1 MEQQTFEAWSRKVTK
16 SFFDINSVTINQL
29 HHYNEFIVHG
39 IQQIFNEI
47 GETHIVLSKSENVL
61 LEFGNVFVGQPVSY
75 SDRSLRKITPNE
87 ARLGNLTYESSV
99 YVDIRTKKFRDDILV
114 EEKVN
119 TRVFFCKLP
128 TMVGSYVCNL
138 HGKTEE
144 EKIKAGE
151 CRNDPLGY
159 FIIKGVER
167 VIVTLQRPNY
177 NFVQVIE
184 QTITNNTKYKYISEI
199 RSVSEESGYSVLI
212 QVMLGIS
219 NNEIMV
225 SLPNIREAIPAGIVF
240 KAMGFSTFEEMRD
253 MIDNKY
259 EAGKKLVKILYQSAA
274 HIQTQ
279 EDAIKYISRYPLYAI
294 NADVQVS
301 YARQIIE
308 MEIFPHLG
316 IMATIKDKATFLGYM
331 INKLIRTHLE
341 VRRPDDRDNISNKRF
356 ETTGILVGDL
366 FKGTLTNFI
375 KSLQKLVNVTTSQK
389 KFDILSIIDSNK
401 DTITKT
407 IRTCFSTGNW
417 SAKKMMA
424 GNKVGVSQVLS
435 RLTYIATLSHLRH
448 IVIPIGKETK
458 NTKIRQINTSQ
469 FGFICPSETPEGQT
483 SGLVTNYALLAKVSK
498 KTHTVIVK
506 EFILSS
512 KFTVVKKTDETF
524 VPIMLNGTII
534 AFTNTVS
541 EFVQDMISH
550 RDNGSLDKEVS
561 IIFDK
566 FENELRMF
574 CDSGRFM
581 RPLLVVKDG
590 KIYNGPETNWNNLI
604 ESGVI
609 RFVDSN
615 EIEQSV
621 IAMFPS
627 DLGKG
632 VSYDFCEIDPASLL
646 GIAASI
652 IPFPDH
658 SQSPRNCYQSSMGK
672 QAIGVPTETFTQ
684 RADTSLYVMTYPQ
697 RPLVSTHFS
706 NVLHANEM
714 PSGAN
719 VVIAIMPK
727 EGFNQEDSV
736 CISKASIERGLFTV
750 MSYFTITEEEQR
762 TTSSEFQTIETPSI
776 NIRNSKNNYS
786 FLDSNGIVKVG
797 SRVKKD
803 DVIVGK
809 VLTKIS
815 KDHLIEKK
823 DISGS
828 IKAGE
833 EGTVDSVKILATE
846 KGWKLVKI
854 VIRSIKIPEVGDKFA
869 SRAAQKGTC
878 GMIFA
883 QEDMPFTSDGI
894 TPDIIINPHCMPSR
908 MTINQLLETI
918 LGKQC
923 SISGTFGDASP
934 FSSNSVDI
942 MDTLC
947 DGLENVGFDRYGQEC
962 MYNPYSGQLIDTKI
976 FIGVAYYQRLKHMVS
991 DKIHSRSKGHVTVI
1005 CRQPLEGR
1013 SRDGGLRFG
1022 EMERDAMICHGN
1034 ANFLKDR
1041 LFYMSDPYSVSVCSE
1056 CGVICQKQ
1064 CKICNSDKLCTVN
1077 LPYAAKLLFQEL
1089 GAMCI
1094 KTELIPTKI

>member
-1 MEQQTFEAWSRKVTK
+1 MDQKSFETWSRKVTE
-16 SFFDINSVTINQL
+16 SFFEINNVTINQIG
-29 HHYNEFIVHG
+29 HYNEFVIHG
-39 IQQIFNEI
+39 IQQIFNEL
-47 GETHIVLSKSENVL
+47 GEIRITLSKTENVIV
-61 LEFGNVFVGQPVSY
+61 EFGNVFVGQPVSH

-87 ARLGNLTYESSV
+87 ARLNNLTYESAI
-99 YVDIRTKKFRDDILV
+99 YVDIRTKKFRDDILI
-114 EEKVN
+114 EEKTN
-119 TRVFFCKLP
+119 TRVFFCKIP
-128 TMVGSYVCNL
+128 TMIGSYVCNL
-138 HGKTEE
+138 YGKTQA
-144 EKIKAGE
+144 EKIKDGE
-151 CRNDPLGY
+151 CRNDPHGY

-167 VIVTLQRPNY
+167 VIVALQRPNY

-184 QTITNNTKYKYISEI
+184 QSITNNTKYKYISEI
-199 RSVSEESGYSVLI
+199 RSVSEESGYSVLV
-212 QVMLGIS
+212 QVMIGIT

-225 SLPNIREAIPAGIVF
+225 SLPNIREPIPAGIVF

-253 MIDNKY
+253 LIDNKY
-259 EAGKKLVKILYQSAA
+259 DTGKKFVKIIYQSSV
-274 HIQTQ
+274 HISSQ

-294 NADVQVS
+294 NTDVQVS

-308 MEIFPHLG
+308 MELFPHLG
-316 IMATIKDKATFLGYM
+316 IASTIKDKATFLGYM

-341 VRRPDDRDNISNKRF
+341 LRRPDDRDNISNKRF
-356 ETTGILVGDL
+356 ETTGILVSEL
-366 FKGTLTNFI
+366 FKSALTNFV
-375 KSLQKLVNVTTSQK
+375 KSLQKLVNITTSQK

-424 GNKVGVSQVLS
+424 STKVGVSQVLS

-483 SGLVTNYALLAKVSK
+483 AGLVTNYSLLSK
-498 KTHTVIVK
+498 ISNKTQTVIVK

-512 KFTVVKKTDETF
+512 QFSTQIRLDDTF
-524 VPIMLNGTII
+524 VPIVLNGTII
-534 AFTNTVS
+534 AFTNLVS
-541 EFVQDMISH
+541 EFIQDIIIH
-550 RDNGSLDKEVS
+550 RTNGSLDKEVS
-561 IIFDK
+561 IIFDT

-574 CDSGRFM
+574 CDAGRFM
-581 RPLLVVKDG
+581 RPLLTVKDNQ
-590 KIYNGPETNWNNLI
+590 IYNGLETNWDKLV
-604 ESGVI
+604 ESGAI

-615 EIEQSV
+615 EIEHSV
-621 IAMFPS
+621 IATFPS
-627 DLGKG
+627 DLGK
-632 VSYDFCEIDPASLL
+632 SIKYDFCEIDPAAIL
-646 GIAASI
+646 GISASI

-672 QAIGVPTETFTQ
+672 QAIGVPVETFTQ
-684 RADTSLYVMTYPQ
+684 RADTSLYVMAYPQ
-697 RPLVSTHFS
+697 KPLVSTHFA
-706 NVLHANEM
+706 NVLKVNDM
-714 PSGAN
+714 PSGIN
-719 VVIAIMPK
+719 CVLAIMTK
-727 EGFNQEDSV
+727 QGFNQEDSV
-736 CISKASIERGLFTV
+736 CISKSAIERGLFTV
-750 MSYFTITEEEQR
+750 LSYFTISEEEQR
-762 TTSSEFQTIETPSI
+762 TTSSEFQTITTPDI
-776 NIRNSKNNYS
+776 EIRNSKNNYT
-786 FLDSNGIVKVG
+786 FLDPNGIVKIG
-797 SRVKKD
+797 SHVKKD

-809 VLTKIS
+809 VLTKIN

-823 DISGS
+823 DISCT
-828 IKAGE
+828 IKSGE
-833 EGTVDSVKILATE
+833 EGTVDSVKILSTE

-854 VIRSIKIPEVGDKFA
+854 VMRVIKIPEVGDKFA

-883 QEDMPFTSDGI
+883 QEDLPFTDDGI

-908 MTINQLLETI
+908 MTINQLLEMI
-918 LGKQC
+918 LGKEC
-923 SISGTFGDASP
+923 AITGRFGDATP

-947 DGLENVGFDRYGQEC
+947 DNLEKAGYDRFGQEC
-962 MYNPYSGQLIDTKI
+962 MYCPYTGQMIESKI
-976 FIGVAYYQRLKHMVS
+976 FVGIAYYQRLKHMVS

-1041 LFYMSDPYSVSVCSE
+1041 LFYMSDPYSVTVCST

-1064 CKICNSDKLCTVN
+1064 CKLCGGDKLCIVN